1 MLISLI
7 CAWKG
12 KTYHHTLHSAGPA
25 QSFFCSLS
33 ASSKMILRNFTLCYT
48 TVFPRGIQY
57 ILLRFKEVFQR
68 FRKVN
73 IKLKPSK
80 CHFSCH
86 QVNYLGHAL
95 ASLLCL
101 QELDD
106 FVRQTEKITT
116 QDLVGFNNLPCCI
129 STELS
134 AQHSTIP
141 SLKATVNTLDSG
153 FPLHARSWI
162 MISQSLV
169 NSKSIFYSLF
179 PHYCQIIKMEALE
192 NVRSAHVFDLTLL
205 KEFYSVFGIY
215 YKIHSFREIFIG

>member
-12 KTYHHTLHSAGPA
+12 KTYHDTLHSAGPA
-25 QSFFCSLS
+25 QSFFSSLS
-33 ASSKMILRNFTLCYT
+33 ARGKMILRNFTLCYT

-57 ILLRFKEVFQR
+57 ILLCFKEVFQR
-68 FRKVN
+68 FHKVN

-116 QDLVGFNNLPCCI
+116 QELVGFNNLPCCI
-129 STELS
+129 SPELS
-134 AQHSTIP
+134 AQHLTIS
-141 SLKATVNTLDSG
+141 SLKATVNALGSG

-169 NSKSIFYSLF
+169 NSKSIF
-179 PHYCQIIKMEALE
+179 
-192 NVRSAHVFDLTLL
+192 
-205 KEFYSVFGIY
+205 
-215 YKIHSFREIFIG
+215 